1 MPTTDYIWEV
11 TTPDSN
17 LHKLKDAESMHYRGT
32 LGTGGDITV
41 LPTASASNKGDTYK
55 VITDGTYA
63 GQEAKAGDLF
73 ISDGSSWILISGSG
87 SSVDTWRNIK
97 VNGTEKLG
105 TATNTGAVDFVN
117 GTNTSISFDSSGN
130 KIKIDAVDTTYEE
143 VTTSTAGLMSASD
156 KTKLNGIATG
166 AEVNVQSD
174 WNQTTTTAD
183 DYIKNKPTIPPAVAV
198 KGDSETTYRT
208 GNVNITKGNIGLG
221 NVDNTS
227 DATKKT
233 NFTGSI
239 ASGNTGFVTGGDAYT
254 ALNGKLNTSLKGA
267 ANGLAEL
274 DADGKVPSS
283 QLPSYVDDVIEVADY
298 AHLPITGE
306 SGKIYVTLDTNLTYR
321 WTGTGYTEISASLAL
336 GETSSTAYRGDRGKT
351 AYDHATETK
360 LSTATASGLYKVAGT
375 AQGHIASLT
384 AVQKSDITA
393 LGIPGS
399 DTNTHRPIQVNG
411 TQNLGDNTTPLNLK
425 NGTNIT
431 VTADGGN
438 VTIATSAEVNQ
449 NAFSNV
455 KVGST
460 TVAADSKTDTLELV
474 AGSNVTITPDAT
486 NDKITIAATDTNTTY
501 TFAGGTNKFTVT
513 PSGGIAQD
521 VNITV
526 NDSTKLP
533 LAGGTLT
540 GRVTTTK
547 ALNDIITGTGTAAQD
562 RGSGDNRYVP
572 AKWTFNTGL
581 TATNGDIV
589 VVKVPVDGHDYG
601 TYMSID
607 NGTTYYAVNSINT
620 TRLTTQYPTGN
631 YVALIFDSNATTS
644 IYPLNG
650 GTSRGNVTGAWRVF
664 NNYDSGNNDTYNR
677 NRYQAAIKADSDG
690 IAVNNIAVGNSNGIF
705 SQLNKGL
712 PFDIDQPI
720 LFVER
725 AIAANSTDTKNYDI
739 TALTITTTQNITLT
753 AYLPVYIKGTLSGKT
768 FTPVSTT
775 PLTQT
780 VPTSEDNYYYML
792 LGRAYSTTQIYLQEI
807 HPIFKYIAAGT
818 NAFVEIV
825 NDAYAYKHLNGWSF
839 TATRP
844 LAQYVTFDQSSPPGG
859 PANRWY
865 NGFVSSHNNYLAS
878 YIINEHRSTNWYV
891 GYGEYSASTGTAPAP
906 TWYLLL
912 HSGNYSSYAAK
923 KTEAIKNITRS
934 GTTFTA
940 TRTDDT
946 TFTFTQQDNNTT
958 YTFANGTNGFTV
970 TPSGGTAQ
978 TVTVTPSIANNIT
991 GSGTSGYIAKFNGT
1005 NTITNGPAFGTATTT
1020 YLRNDGSWATPT
1032 DTNTHR
1038 PIQMN
1043 GTEILGNN
1051 TTALNLKAGSNISLT
1066 NSNGTVTI
1074 AATDTKYTA
1083 GTGLTLDSGAFRTY
1097 VPRSNSS
1104 SDDSKTIPGVNR
1116 FNIREF
1122 GNSTLNFPYKEWYH
1136 LLTIE
1141 GNDSHYATQL
1151 ALNMTNKAGVYYR
1164 KYDNSTWGDWYRLN
1178 GALIQKY
1185 QTISTTNKWYKLFTI
1200 SYSQYNYAY
1209 LHLLIKAGYENMYE
1223 VFLCLRFTPN
1233 GIGAAD
1239 SYAKIIPYNSSSKN
1253 VRLYQ
1258 VNDTTFGLAVNA
1270 QGATSQIGF
1279 ELLDMSSEADTLS
1292 AWSLTIANPFTE
1304 LEAGPTAFGNHRYFT
1319 GNYAD
1324 INGTPSLNYL
1334 PLAGGTMTGGIT
1346 FNKVNN
1352 AIVYTGTKATY
1363 GMIKFIDNTGD
1374 EYGNGISIG
1383 GGGLTI
1389 IGGGESADAV
1399 ASGKSG
1405 GEEMLYLANDQ
1416 SVQIITGVQN
1426 GLSSAKTF
1434 EFKTDGTAT
1443 FDGKWVG
1450 RFTATPTSGQVV
1462 ITDGTTGGMKS
1473 SGYTIAK
1480 SVPSNADF
1488 TNTHR
1493 PIQMNG
1499 TEILGNN
1506 TTALNLKQGSNVTL
1520 TNSSGTVT
1528 IAATNTLNTAG
1539 STDTSSKIFLIGAT
1553 SQAANPQTY
1562 SDNEVYATS
1571 GVLTT
1576 KSVQVG
1582 GTAATMQYNSTN
1594 KCIDFVFA

>member
-11 TTPDSN
+11 TTPDTN

-87 SSVDTWRNIK
+87 GGSSDDTWRNIK

-105 TATNTGAVDFVN
+105 TATNTGAVDFIN
-117 GTNTSISFDSSGN
+117 GTNTSVSFDSSGN
-130 KIKIDAVDTTYEE
+130 KIKVNVTGLGTAAYKDVPSSGNASTSQVVMGNDTRLTDARP
-143 VTTSTAGLMSASD
+143 ASD
-156 KTKLNGIATG
+156 VSAWAKAST
-166 AEVNVQSD
+166 
-174 WNQTTTTAD
+174 
-183 DYIKNKPTIPPAVAV
+183 KPT
-198 KGDSETTYRT
+198 
-208 GNVNITKGNIGLG
+208 
-221 NVDNTS
+221 
-227 DATKKT
+227 
-233 NFTGSI
+233 
-239 ASGNTGFVTGGDAYT
+239 YT
-254 ALNGKLNTSLKGA
+254 ASEVGAIAASAKGA

-274 DADGKVPSS
+274 DSTGKVPSS

-321 WTGTGYTEISASLAL
+321 WSGSEYVEVSKSLAL
-336 GETSSTAYRGDRGKT
+336 GETESTAYRGDRGKT
-351 AYDHATETK
+351 AYDHATESGK
-360 LSTATASGLYKVAGT
+360 ISAAVSSGLYKIAAT
-375 AQGHIASLT
+375 AQGHVAGLT

-474 AGSNVTITPDAT
+474 AGSNVTLTPDAT

-501 TFAGGTNKFTVT
+501 TFAGGTNK
-513 PSGGIAQD
+513 
-521 VNITV
+521 
-526 NDSTKLP
+526 
-533 LAGGTLT
+533 
-540 GRVTTTK
+540 
-547 ALNDIITGTGTAAQD
+547 
-562 RGSGDNRYVP
+562 
-572 AKWTFNTGL
+572 
-581 TATNGDIV
+581 
-589 VVKVPVDGHDYG
+589 
-601 TYMSID
+601 
-607 NGTTYYAVNSINT
+607 
-620 TRLTTQYPTGN
+620 
-631 YVALIFDSNATTS
+631 
-644 IYPLNG
+644 
-650 GTSRGNVTGAWRVF
+650 
-664 NNYDSGNNDTYNR
+664 
-677 NRYQAAIKADSDG
+677 
-690 IAVNNIAVGNSNGIF
+690 
-705 SQLNKGL
+705 
-712 PFDIDQPI
+712 
-720 LFVER
+720 
-725 AIAANSTDTKNYDI
+725 
-739 TALTITTTQNITLT
+739 
-753 AYLPVYIKGTLSGKT
+753 
-768 FTPVSTT
+768 
-775 PLTQT
+775 
-780 VPTSEDNYYYML
+780 
-792 LGRAYSTTQIYLQEI
+792 
-807 HPIFKYIAAGT
+807 
-818 NAFVEIV
+818 
-825 NDAYAYKHLNGWSF
+825 
-839 TATRP
+839 
-844 LAQYVTFDQSSPPGG
+844 
-859 PANRWY
+859 
-865 NGFVSSHNNYLAS
+865 
-878 YIINEHRSTNWYV
+878 
-891 GYGEYSASTGTAPAP
+891 
-906 TWYLLL
+906 
-912 HSGNYSSYAAK
+912 
-923 KTEAIKNITRS
+923 
-934 GTTFTA
+934 
-940 TRTDDT
+940 
-946 TFTFTQQDNNTT
+946 
-958 YTFANGTNGFTV
+958 FTV

-1038 PIQMN
+1038 PIQVN

-1083 GTGLTLDSGAFRTY
+1083 ATAAPGNIASSGAVGT
-1097 VPRSNSS
+1097 
-1104 SDDSKTIPGVNR
+1104 
-1116 FNIREF
+1116 
-1122 GNSTLNFPYKEWYH
+1122 ST
-1136 LLTIE
+1136 
-1141 GNDSHYATQL
+1141 
-1151 ALNMTNKAGVYYR
+1151 
-1164 KYDNSTWGDWYRLN
+1164 
-1178 GALIQKY
+1178 
-1185 QTISTTNKWYKLFTI
+1185 
-1200 SYSQYNYAY
+1200 NYARQDHTHGIT
-1209 LHLLIKAGYENMYE
+1209 LATGDNNGQVKIAG
-1223 VFLCLRFTPN
+1223 T
-1233 GIGAAD
+1233 
-1239 SYAKIIPYNSSSKN
+1239 N
-1253 VRLYQ
+1253 VS
-1258 VNDTTFGLAVNA
+1258 VKGLGSNA
-1270 QGATSQIGF
+1270 YTS
-1279 ELLDMSSEADTLS
+1279 
-1292 AWSLTIANPFTE
+1292 
-1304 LEAGPTAFGNHRYFT
+1304 TA
-1319 GNYAD
+1319 
-1324 INGTPSLNYL
+1324 YL
-1334 PLAGGTMTGGIT
+1334 PLAGGTMSGGIT

-1352 AIVYTGTKATY
+1352 AIAYTGTKATY

-1389 IGGGESADAV
+1389 IGGGESADAI
-1399 ASGKSG
+1399 ADGKSG
-1405 GEEMLYLANDQ
+1405 GSEMLYLSNDQ
-1416 SVQIITGVQN
+1416 NVQIITGVQN

-1434 EFKTDGTAT
+1434 DFKTDGTAT

-1450 RFTATPTSGQVV
+1450 RFTANPTSGQVV

-1480 SVPSNADF
+1480 SVPSNAVFTDTHRPIQMNGTEILGNNTTALNLKAGSNVSLTNSSGTVTIAATD

-1594 KCIDFVFA
+1594 HCIDFIVT